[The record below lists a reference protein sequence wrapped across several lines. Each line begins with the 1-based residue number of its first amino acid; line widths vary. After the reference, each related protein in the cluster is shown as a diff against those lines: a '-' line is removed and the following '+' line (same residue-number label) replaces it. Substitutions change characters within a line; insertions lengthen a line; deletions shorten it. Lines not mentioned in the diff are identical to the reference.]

1 MKYENKSRPG
11 TEDTDMKD
19 TDMKDT
25 DMKAVGGRKKLTKVV
40 KEEHPESRRDWM

>member
-11 TEDTDMKD
+11 TED